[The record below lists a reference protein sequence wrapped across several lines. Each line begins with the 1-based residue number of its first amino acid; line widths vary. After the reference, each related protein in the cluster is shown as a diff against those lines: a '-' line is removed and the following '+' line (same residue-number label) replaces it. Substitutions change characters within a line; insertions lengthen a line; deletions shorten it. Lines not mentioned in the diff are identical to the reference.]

1 MTKTTTCAHHVALT
15 AHLISGKIFE
25 MLNYMIM
32 CIIAK
37 KRLLCLLRACTCML
51 HVNPSWWIEV
61 KKHERKCK
69 KCCQNVNHNEF
80 VMNSFT
86 FMATTRQFYRNAGS
100 AIWSEGEVLK
110 IMNKHYIWKQCSS
123 NCSFLKSRAKRL
135 VFDKHASGMSV
146 KGKNLCAQQC
156 MFSPTDCKRQH
167 KLQLIYYATQ
177 SVHLRHIQLVLFS
190 LTSKHKIVQQKQKN

>member
-1 MTKTTTCAHHVALT
+1 
-15 AHLISGKIFE
+15 
-25 MLNYMIM
+25 
-32 CIIAK
+32 
-37 KRLLCLLRACTCML
+37 ML

-61 KKHERKCK
+61 KKHGRKCK
-69 KCCQNVNHNEF
+69 KCCQNMNHNEF

-86 FMATTRQFYRNAGS
+86 FMATTRQFNRNAGS

-110 IMNKHYIWKQCSS
+110 IMNKHYIWKQWSS

-146 KGKNLCAQQC
+146 KGKKLMHAAVHVFPHRLQETAQTAT
-156 MFSPTDCKRQH
+156 F
-167 KLQLIYYATQ
+167 IYYATQ